1 MYSMEWSLGGE
12 SNFEVAKVEFMECSC
27 DVCVCGQVLF
37 NLVKV
42 MDQ

>member
-1 MYSMEWSLGGE
+1 MELRLGAEHWSGVRFWSGK
-12 SNFEVAKVEFMECSC
+12 SGMECSC
-27 DVCVCGQVLF
+27 DVCVCGQVLC